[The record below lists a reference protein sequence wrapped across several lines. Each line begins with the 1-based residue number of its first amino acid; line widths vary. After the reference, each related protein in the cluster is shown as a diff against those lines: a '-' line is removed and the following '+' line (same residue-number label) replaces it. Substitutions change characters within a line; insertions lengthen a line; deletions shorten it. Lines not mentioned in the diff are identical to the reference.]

1 MTTKPTVK
9 IKKAKAFA
17 TTSANDS
24 PKIWYSTTTIELE
37 DEYLDL
43 TISLRFDEE
52 RASHDTTRCRG
63 AVLVDL
69 L

>member
-9 IKKAKAFA
+9 IKKSKDFA
-17 TTSANDS
+17 TTSANNT
-24 PKIWYSTTTIELE
+24 PTIWYSTTTISLE

-52 RASHDTTRCRG
+52 RASHD
-63 AVLVDL
+63 
-69 L
+69 

>member
-1 MTTKPTVK
+1 MTTKPIVK
-9 IKKAKAFA
+9 IRKSKDFA

-24 PKIWYSTTTIELE
+24 PTIWYSTTTISLE

-52 RASHDTTRCRG
+52 RASHD
-63 AVLVDL
+63 
-69 L
+69 